1 MSPPVGFYSM
11 QRWADA
17 PDYDTLK
24 CISCK
29 ILPCLARVIFRK
41 KCRKGLFRQLLH
53 GIVKPERLRQK
64 VAEQREE
71 KQLLKF
77 KTMHNIRESKEYQLA
92 KDWEKAVND
101 YGFNPKR
108 FAAAIPDMHPT
119 LQQSLYRLI
128 KECIVVMADET
139 RRYDDRNR
147 ASHEEAKCIMEYLN
161 ANGRNI
167 PLR

>member
-1 MSPPVGFYSM
+1 
-11 QRWADA
+11 
-17 PDYDTLK
+17 
-24 CISCK
+24 
-29 ILPCLARVIFRK
+29 
-41 KCRKGLFRQLLH
+41 
-53 GIVKPERLRQK
+53 
-64 VAEQREE
+64 
-71 KQLLKF
+71 
-77 KTMHNIRESKEYQLA
+77 MHNIRESKEYQLA

-108 FAAAIPDMHPT
+108 FAAAILDMHPT

-147 ASHEEAKCIMEYLN
+147 ASHEEAKRIMEYLN